1 MSWVEKELK
10 KRTSASPETASGV
23 STGSDTGLHDAL
35 VRTAALWARFEDAN
49 NVLPA
54 ALKLRREAHTGTR
67 YAGEGPAFPVQLMAE
82 NGACL
87 GFAEE
92 GIRYLWPEKN
102 LSHSNNFWIRW
113 RGERGYVTVR
123 RVGRA
128 VVNPVTT
135 THDFDDTCID
145 YVLQCLV
152 TGTRIKPAALRPGRF
167 LLFWSRR

>member
-10 KRTSASPETASGV
+10 RRTGAAPETVSSASTRSGA
-23 STGSDTGLHDAL
+23 GLHDAL
-35 VRTAALWARFEDAN
+35 VRTAALWARLEDAN
-49 NVLPA
+49 HLLPTE
-54 ALKLRREAHTGTR
+54 LTLRREVNSGPR
-67 YAGEGPAFPVQLMAE
+67 YVGEGPAFPVQLVAE

-102 LSHSNNFWIRW
+102 LRNSNNFWIRW
-113 RGERGYVTVR
+113 KGERGYVTVR
-123 RVGRA
+123 RLGPA

-135 THDFDDTCID
+135 TDAFDETCID

-152 TGTRIKPAALRPGRF
+152 TGTRIKPDALRPGRF
-167 LLFWSRR
+167 LFFWPRR